1 MMIKI
6 VVLLLLVTMPSQVI
20 CGLHQVAEFNCQFK
34 PIGYYIIT
42 WTVNVSSG
50 IKKGESGI
58 TTTLENQI
66 LHLNI

>member
-6 VVLLLLVTMPSQVI
+6 VILLLLVTENSMPSQVI

-42 WTVNVSSG
+42 YVDSQRL
-50 IKKGESGI
+50 IR
-58 TTTLENQI
+58 
-66 LHLNI
+66 H